1 LVNYRYSDINDK
13 NEYVSSIKSRRD
25 RFLRMGDRLLS
36 GRLCIASMMISC
48 TKLLLTTTFRYGNKR
63 LAVGNSGKSDTT
75 IR

>member
-1 LVNYRYSDINDK
+1 MVIPKANMLNKYSDINDN

-48 TKLLLTTTFRYGNKR
+48 TKLLLTVTFRFGNKR
-63 LAVGNSGKSDTT
+63 LAVG
-75 IR
+75 

>member
-1 LVNYRYSDINDK
+1 MLNKYSDINDN

-48 TKLLLTTTFRYGNKR
+48 TKLLLTVTFRFGNKR
-63 LAVGNSGKSDTT
+63 LAVG
-75 IR
+75 

>member
-1 LVNYRYSDINDK
+1 VVIPKANMLNKYSDINDN

-48 TKLLLTTTFRYGNKR
+48 TKLLLTVTFRFGNKR
-63 LAVGNSGKSDTT
+63 LAVG
-75 IR
+75 